1 MEYINQS
8 FALKEII
15 NVKRERLNNMII
27 EDGINEEIIK
37 LSEELDELILQYTLL
52 NLSQNENSSK
62 TAIFCVI

>member
-52 NLSQNENSSK
+52 NLSQK
-62 TAIFCVI
+62 QK